1 MIRSKDPNIKTSI
14 FAVMS
19 KTAKEYNAVNLS
31 QGFPDFGVSEDL
43 ISLVNKYMKAGFNQY
58 APMPGV
64 PVLREKIA
72 EKIQKLYNYKYNPET
87 EITVTAGGTQAL
99 HSTISTI
106 IHEGDEAIIFEPAY
120 DSYAPVVRLN
130 GGRPVYVRLKY
141 PDYAVDWDA
150 VNQMINSK
158 TRLIIINS
166 PQNPSG
172 KVFSEEDMLNL
183 IRIVSGTKILILSDE
198 VYEHIIFDG
207 KTHNSIA
214 KYPELA
220 ERSILVFSFG
230 KVYHATGWKLGY
242 FIAPEKITEEIRK
255 IHQFTVFAAN
265 TPIQY
270 AIAEYLNREDE
281 YLKLPEFYQ
290 KKRDFFNA
298 MLRDIGFDI
307 IPAGGTYFQTV
318 NFSNLTDETDFQL
331 AERLIK
337 KFGVAAIP
345 MSSFYH
351 NEENTKTL
359 RFCFAKKDEVLEQAA
374 EKLGNFYIQAKKQLD
389 LFKKPENH

>member
-1 MIRSKDPNIKTSI
+1 MIRAKDPNIKTSV

-19 KTAKEYNAVNLS
+19 KMANQYDAVNLS
-31 QGFPDFGVSEDL
+31 QGFPDFGVSEEL
-43 ISLVNKYMKAGFNQY
+43 IALVNKYMSAGLNQY

-64 PVLREKIA
+64 FDLRKKLSEKIN
-72 EKIQKLYNYKYNPET
+72 KLYNYNYNPET

-99 HSTISTI
+99 HSAISTI

-141 PDYAVDWDA
+141 PDYAVDWEA
-150 VNQMINSK
+150 VNQTVNSK
-158 TRLIIINS
+158 TRLIILNS

-172 KVFSEEDMLNL
+172 KIFSEDDLQSL
-183 IRIVSGTKILILSDE
+183 KKIVSGTKILILSDE

-207 KTHNSIA
+207 KKHNSIA

-230 KVYHATGWKLGY
+230 KIYHATGWKLGY
-242 FIAPEKITEEIRK
+242 FAAPEKITEEIRK

-270 AIAEYLNREDE
+270 AIAEYLEKEDE
-281 YLKLPEFYQ
+281 YLKLPDFYQ
-290 KKRDFFNA
+290 QKRDFFNG
-298 MLRDIGFDI
+298 MLKDIGFDI
-307 IPAGGTYFQTV
+307 IPTGGTYFQTV

-331 AERLIK
+331 AERLTK

-351 NEENTKTL
+351 NEEDTKTL
-359 RFCFAKKDEVLEQAA
+359 RFCFAKKEEVLKQAC
-374 EKLGNFYIQAKKQLD
+374 EKLEEFYTQAKKQLN
-389 LFKKPENH
+389 LF

>member
-1 MIRSKDPNIKTSI
+1 MIRPKDPNIKTSV

-19 KTAKEYNAVNLS
+19 KMANDYNAVNLS
-31 QGFPDFGVSEDL
+31 QGFPDFGVSDEL
-43 ISLVNKYMKAGFNQY
+43 INLVSKYMREGYNQY

-64 PVLREKIA
+64 LSLREKLS
-72 EKIQKLYNYKYNPET
+72 EKLYKLYNHKYNPET
-87 EITVTAGGTQAL
+87 EITITAGGTQAL
-99 HSTISTI
+99 HSAISTI
-106 IHEGDEAIIFEPAY
+106 INEGDEAIIFEPAY

-130 GGRPVYVRLKY
+130 GGRPVFIRLKY
-141 PDYAVDWDA
+141 PDYDINWET

-172 KVFSEEDMLNL
+172 KIFSDEDLQSL
-183 IRIVSGTKILILSDE
+183 KKIVAGTKIMILSDE

-207 KTHNSIA
+207 KTHQSVA

-220 ERSILVFSFG
+220 ERSILVYSFG
-230 KVYHATGWKLGY
+230 KMYHATGWKLGY
-242 FIAPEKITEEIRK
+242 FAAPEKITEEIRK

-270 AIAEYLNREDE
+270 AISEYLDKEEE
-281 YLKLPEFYQ
+281 YFKLPGFYQ
-290 KKRDFFNA
+290 GKRDLFNG
-298 MLRDIGFDI
+298 LLKDIGFDV

-331 AERLIK
+331 AERLTK

-359 RFCFAKKDEVLEQAA
+359 RFCFAKKDDVLKQAS
-374 EKLGNFYIQAKKQLD
+374 EKLENFYTQAKKQLD
-389 LFKKPENH
+389 LF

>member
-1 MIRSKDPNIKTSI
+1 MIRAKDPNIKTSV

-19 KTAKEYNAVNLS
+19 KMANAYNAVNLS
-31 QGFPDFGVSEDL
+31 QGFPDFGVSQDL
-43 ISLVNKYMKAGFNQY
+43 ISLVNKYMIEGYNQY

-64 PVLREKIA
+64 GVLREKLSA
-72 EKIQKLYNYKYNPET
+72 KIEKLYKYNYNPET
-87 EITVTAGGTQAL
+87 EITITAGGTQAL

-106 IHEGDEAIIFEPAY
+106 VNDGDEVIIFEPAY
-120 DSYAPVVRLN
+120 DSYAPVVRIN

-141 PDYAVDWDA
+141 PDYEVNWEA

-158 TRLIIINS
+158 TKLIIINS

-172 KVFSEEDMLNL
+172 KIFSDEDMLNL

-207 KTHNSIA
+207 KKHNSIA

-230 KVYHATGWKLGY
+230 KMYHATGWKLGY
-242 FIAPEKITEEIRK
+242 FAAPEKITEEIRK

-270 AIAEYLNREDE
+270 ALAEYLDKEDE
-281 YLKLPEFYQ
+281 YLKLPKFYQ
-290 KKRDFFNA
+290 DKRDFFNG
-298 MLRDIGFDI
+298 MLKDIGFDI

-318 NFSNLTDETDFQL
+318 NFSDLTDETDFQL
-331 AERLIK
+331 AERLTK
-337 KFGVAAIP
+337 KFGIAAIP

-359 RFCFAKKDEVLEQAA
+359 RFCFAKKDEVLKQAA
-374 EKLGNFYIQAKKQLD
+374 EKLDEFYTQAKKQLN
-389 LFKKPENH
+389 LF

>member
-1 MIRSKDPNIKTSI
+1 MIRAKDPNIKTSI

-19 KTAKEYNAVNLS
+19 KTANDFNAINLS
-31 QGFPDFGVSEDL
+31 QGFPDFGVSEEL
-43 ISLVNKYMKAGFNQY
+43 ISLVNKYMSAGLNQY

-64 PVLREKIA
+64 FDLREKLSA
-72 EKIQKLYNYKYNPET
+72 KINKLYKYNYHPET

-99 HSTISTI
+99 HSTISAI
-106 IHEGDEAIIFEPAY
+106 INEGDEAIIFEPAY
-120 DSYAPVVRLN
+120 DSYAPVVRIN

-141 PDYAVDWDA
+141 PDYSIDWEA
-150 VNQMINSK
+150 VNMMINSK
-158 TRLIIINS
+158 TKLIIINS

-172 KVFSEEDMLNL
+172 KIFSDDDMLNL

-207 KTHNSIA
+207 KEHNSIA
-214 KYPELA
+214 KYPELVK
-220 ERSILVFSFG
+220 RSILVFSFG
-230 KVYHATGWKLGY
+230 KMYHATGWKLGY
-242 FIAPEKITEEIRK
+242 FVAPEKITEEIRK

-270 AIAEYLNREDE
+270 AIAEYLDKEEE
-281 YLKLPEFYQ
+281 YLKLPKLYQ
-290 KKRDFFNA
+290 EKRDLFNK
-298 MLRDIGFDI
+298 LLKDIGFDI

-318 NFSNLTDETDFQL
+318 NFSSLTDETDFQL
-331 AERLIK
+331 AERLTK

-359 RFCFAKKDEVLEQAA
+359 RFCFAKKDEVLKQAA
-374 EKLGNFYIQAKKQLD
+374 EKLADFYTKAKKQLN
-389 LFKKPENH
+389 LF

>member
-1 MIRSKDPNIKTSI
+1 MIRVKDPNIKTSV

-19 KTAKEYNAVNLS
+19 KMANKYDAINLS

-43 ISLVNKYMKAGFNQY
+43 TALVNKYMKAGFNQY

-64 PVLREKIA
+64 FDLRKKLSEKIN
-72 EKIQKLYNYKYNPET
+72 KLYNYNYNPET
-87 EITVTAGGTQAL
+87 EITITAGGTQAL

-141 PDYAVDWDA
+141 PDYTVNWDA
-150 VNQMINSK
+150 VNQMVNSK

-172 KVFSEEDMLNL
+172 KIFSDEDMLNL

-207 KTHNSIA
+207 KEHNSTA

-230 KVYHATGWKLGY
+230 KMYHATGWKLGY
-242 FIAPEKITEEIRK
+242 FAAPEKITEEIRK

-270 AIAEYLNREDE
+270 AIAEFLDREEE
-281 YLKLPEFYQ
+281 YLKLPDFYQ
-290 KKRDFFNA
+290 KKRDYFNG
-298 MLRDIGFDI
+298 MLKNIGFDI

-331 AERLIK
+331 AERLTK
-337 KFGVAAIP
+337 KFGIAAIP

-359 RFCFAKKDEVLEQAA
+359 RFCFAKKDEVLKQAC
-374 EKLGNFYIQAKKQLD
+374 EKLEDFYTQAKKQLN
-389 LFKKPENH
+389 LF

>member
-1 MIRSKDPNIKTSI
+1 MIRAKDPNIKTSV
-14 FAVMS
+14 FTVMS
-19 KTAKEYNAVNLS
+19 KMANNYDAINLS
-31 QGFPDFGVSEDL
+31 QGFPDFGVSEEL
-43 ISLVNKYMKAGFNQY
+43 ISLVNKYMTEGYNQY

-64 PVLREKIA
+64 GVLKEKLSS
-72 EKIQKLYNYKYNPET
+72 KIKKLYKYKYNPET
-87 EITVTAGGTQAL
+87 EITITAGGTQAL

-106 IHEGDEAIIFEPAY
+106 VNEGDEAIIFEPAY
-120 DSYAPVVRLN
+120 DSYAPVVRIN

-141 PDYAVDWDA
+141 PDYTVDWEA
-150 VNQMINSK
+150 VNQMVNSK
-158 TRLIIINS
+158 TKLIIINS

-172 KVFSEEDMLNL
+172 KIFSDEDMLNL

-207 KTHNSIA
+207 KEHNSIA

-230 KVYHATGWKLGY
+230 KMYHATGWKLGY
-242 FIAPEKITEEIRK
+242 FAAPEKITEEIRK

-270 AIAEYLNREDE
+270 AVAEYLDKENE
-281 YLKLPEFYQ
+281 YLKLPKFYQ
-290 KKRDFFNA
+290 NKRDFFNG
-298 MLRDIGFDI
+298 MLKDIGFDI

-318 NFSNLTDETDFQL
+318 NFSDLTDETDFQL
-331 AERLIK
+331 AERLTK
-337 KFGVAAIP
+337 KFGIAAIP

-359 RFCFAKKDEVLEQAA
+359 RFCFAKKDEVLKQAA
-374 EKLGNFYIQAKKQLD
+374 EKLAAFYIQAKKQLN
-389 LFKKPENH
+389 LF

>member
-1 MIRSKDPNIKTSI
+1 MIRLKDPNIKTSV

-19 KTAKEYNAVNLS
+19 KMANDYNAINLS
-31 QGFPDFGVSEDL
+31 QGFPDFDISEEL
-43 ISLVNKYMKAGFNQY
+43 ISLVNKYMNAGFNQY

-64 PVLREKIA
+64 LKLRKKISN
-72 EKIQKLYNYKYNPET
+72 KIQKLYDFSYNPET
-87 EITVTAGGTQAL
+87 EITITAGGTQAL
-99 HSTISTI
+99 HSAISTV

-141 PDYAVDWDA
+141 PDYTVDWEA

-158 TRLIIINS
+158 TRLIIMNS

-172 KVFSEEDMLNL
+172 KLFSEDDFQSLKK
-183 IRIVSGTKILILSDE
+183 IVSGTKILILSDE
-198 VYEHIIFDG
+198 VYEHLIFDG
-207 KTHNSIA
+207 KKHNSIA

-230 KVYHATGWKLGY
+230 KMYHATGWKLGY
-242 FIAPEKITEEIRK
+242 FVAPEKITEEIRK
-255 IHQFTVFAAN
+255 IHQFTIFSAN

-270 AIAEYLNREDE
+270 AIAEFLDKENE

-290 KKRDFFNA
+290 EKRDFFNG
-298 MLRDIGFDI
+298 MLKDIGFEI
-307 IPAGGTYFQTV
+307 IPTCGTYFQTV
-318 NFSNLTDETDFQL
+318 SFSNLTDETDFQL
-331 AERLIK
+331 AERLTK

-351 NEENTKTL
+351 NEEDTKTL
-359 RFCFAKKDEVLEQAA
+359 RFCFAKKEEILKQAC
-374 EKLGNFYIQAKKQLD
+374 EKLEVFYTQAKKQLN
-389 LFKKPENH
+389 LF

>member
-1 MIRSKDPNIKTSI
+1 
-14 FAVMS
+14 MS
-19 KTAKEYNAVNLS
+19 KTANDFNAINLS
-31 QGFPDFGVSEDL
+31 QGFPDFGVSEEL
-43 ISLVNKYMKAGFNQY
+43 IALVSKYMSAGLNQY

-64 PVLREKIA
+64 FDLRKKLSIKI
-72 EKIQKLYNYKYNPET
+72 KKLYKYNYNPET
-87 EITVTAGGTQAL
+87 EITVTSGGTQAL

-106 IHEGDEAIIFEPAY
+106 INEGDEVIIFEPAY
-120 DSYAPVVRLN
+120 DSYAPVVRIN

-141 PDYAVDWDA
+141 PDYSIDWDA
-150 VNQMINSK
+150 VNQMVNSK
-158 TRLIIINS
+158 TKLIIINS

-172 KVFSEEDMLNL
+172 MIFSHDDMLNL

-207 KTHNSIA
+207 KEHNSIA

-220 ERSILVFSFG
+220 NRSILVFSFG

-242 FIAPEKITEEIRK
+242 FAAPEKITEEIRK
-255 IHQFTVFAAN
+255 IHQFTVFSAN

-270 AIAEYLNREDE
+270 AIAEYLDKEEE
-281 YLKLPEFYQ
+281 YLKLPKFYQ
-290 KKRDFFNA
+290 EKRDYFNG
-298 MLRDIGFDI
+298 MLKDIGFDI

-351 NEENTKTL
+351 NEKNTKIL
-359 RFCFAKKDEVLEQAA
+359 RFCFAKKNEVLRQAA
-374 EKLGNFYIQAKKQLD
+374 EKLDDFYTKAKKQLN
-389 LFKKPENH
+389 LF

>member
-1 MIRSKDPNIKTSI
+1 MMIRPKDPNIKTSV

-19 KTAKEYNAVNLS
+19 KMANDYNAVNLS
-31 QGFPDFGVSEDL
+31 QGFPDFGVSEEL
-43 ISLVNKYMKAGFNQY
+43 IALVNKYMSAGYNQY

-64 PVLREKIA
+64 FELRKKLSA
-72 EKIQKLYNYKYNPET
+72 KIQKLYNRIYNPET
-87 EITVTAGGTQAL
+87 EITITAGGTQAL

-106 IHEGDEAIIFEPAY
+106 INEGDEAIIFEPAY

-141 PDYAVDWDA
+141 PNYSVDWDA
-150 VNQMINSK
+150 VNQMVNSK

-172 KVFSEEDMLNL
+172 KIFSDEDFQSLKK
-183 IRIVSGTKILILSDE
+183 VVAGTKIMILSDE

-207 KTHNSIA
+207 KEHKSIA

-230 KVYHATGWKLGY
+230 KMYHATGWKLGY
-242 FIAPEKITEEIRK
+242 FAAPEKITEEIRK

-270 AIAEYLNREDE
+270 AVAEFLDKEEEYLQ
-281 YLKLPEFYQ
+281 LPSFYQ
-290 KKRDFFNA
+290 KKRDFFNG
-298 MLRDIGFDI
+298 MLKDIGFDI

-318 NFSNLTDETDFQL
+318 NFSSLTDETDFQL
-331 AERLIK
+331 AERLTK
-337 KFGVAAIP
+337 KFGIAAVP
-345 MSSFYH
+345 MSSFFH

-359 RFCFAKKDEVLEQAA
+359 RFCFAKTEEVLKQAA
-374 EKLGNFYIQAKKQLD
+374 EKLDIFYSQAKKQLN
-389 LFKKPENH
+389 LF

>member
-1 MIRSKDPNIKTSI
+1 MIRAKDPNIKTSV

-19 KTAKEYNAVNLS
+19 KMANDYDAVNLS
-31 QGFPDFGVSEDL
+31 QGFPDFGVSEEL
-43 ISLVNKYMKAGFNQY
+43 ISLVNKYMTEGYNQY

-64 PVLREKIA
+64 GVLREKLSA
-72 EKIQKLYNYKYNPET
+72 KIEKLYKYKYNPET
-87 EITVTAGGTQAL
+87 EITITAGGTQAL

-106 IHEGDEAIIFEPAY
+106 VNEGDEVIIFEPAY
-120 DSYAPVVRLN
+120 DSYAPVVSIN

-141 PDYAVDWDA
+141 PDYAVDWEA
-150 VNQMINSK
+150 VNQMVNSK
-158 TRLIIINS
+158 TKLIIINS

-172 KVFSEEDMLNL
+172 KIFSDEDLLNL

-207 KTHNSIA
+207 KEHNSIA

-230 KVYHATGWKLGY
+230 KMYHATGWKLGY
-242 FIAPEKITEEIRK
+242 FAAPEKITEEIRK

-270 AIAEYLNREDE
+270 AVAEYLDKEDE
-281 YLKLPEFYQ
+281 YLKLPKFYQ
-290 KKRDFFNA
+290 DKRDLFNG
-298 MLRDIGFDI
+298 MLKDIGFDI

-318 NFSNLTDETDFQL
+318 NFSDLTDETDFQL
-331 AERLIK
+331 AERLTK
-337 KFGVAAIP
+337 KFGIASIP

-359 RFCFAKKDEVLEQAA
+359 RFCFAKKDEVLKQAA
-374 EKLGNFYIQAKKQLD
+374 EKLDAYYIQTKKQLN
-389 LFKKPENH
+389 LF

>member
-1 MIRSKDPNIKTSI
+1 MIRSKDPNIKTSV

-19 KTAKEYNAVNLS
+19 KMANDYNAVNLS
-31 QGFPDFGVSEDL
+31 QGFPDFGVSAEL
-43 ISLVNKYMKAGFNQY
+43 IALVNKYMSAGFNQY

-64 PVLREKIA
+64 FELRKKLSA
-72 EKIQKLYNYKYNPET
+72 KIQKLYNHIYNPET
-87 EITVTAGGTQAL
+87 EITITAGGTQAL

-106 IHEGDEAIIFEPAY
+106 INEGDEVIIFEPAY

-141 PDYAVDWDA
+141 PDYSVDWDA
-150 VNQMINSK
+150 VNRMVNSK
-158 TRLIIINS
+158 TRLIILNS

-172 KVFSEEDMLNL
+172 KIFTDEDLQSL
-183 IRIVSGTKILILSDE
+183 KKVVVGTKILILSDE

-207 KTHNSIA
+207 KEHNSIA

-230 KVYHATGWKLGY
+230 KMYHATGWKLGY
-242 FIAPEKITEEIRK
+242 FAAPEKITEEIRK

-270 AIAEYLNREDE
+270 AVAEFLDKEEEYLQ
-281 YLKLPEFYQ
+281 LPNFYQ
-290 KKRDFFNA
+290 KKRDFFNG
-298 MLRDIGFDI
+298 MLKEIGFEI
-307 IPAGGTYFQTV
+307 IPASGTYFQTV
-318 NFSNLTDETDFQL
+318 NFSSLTDETDFQL
-331 AERLIK
+331 AERLTK
-337 KFGVAAIP
+337 KFGIAAIP
-345 MSSFYH
+345 MSSFFH

-359 RFCFAKKDEVLEQAA
+359 RFCFAKTEEVLKQAA
-374 EKLGNFYIQAKKQLD
+374 EKLDIFYSQAKKQLN
-389 LFKKPENH
+389 LF

>member
-1 MIRSKDPNIKTSI
+1 MIRAKDPNIKTSV

-19 KTAKEYNAVNLS
+19 KMANDYDAVNLS
-31 QGFPDFGVSEDL
+31 QGFPDFGVSEEL
-43 ISLVNKYMKAGFNQY
+43 ISLVNKYMTEGYNQY

-64 PVLREKIA
+64 GVLREKLSA
-72 EKIQKLYNYKYNPET
+72 KIEKLYKYKYNPET
-87 EITVTAGGTQAL
+87 EITITAGGTQAL
-99 HSTISTI
+99 HSAISTI
-106 IHEGDEAIIFEPAY
+106 IHEGDEVIIFEPAY
-120 DSYAPVVRLN
+120 DSYAPVVSIN

-141 PDYAVDWDA
+141 PDYAVDWEA
-150 VNQMINSK
+150 VNQMVNSK
-158 TRLIIINS
+158 TKLIIINS

-172 KVFSEEDMLNL
+172 KIFSDEDLLNL

-207 KTHNSIA
+207 KEHNSIA

-230 KVYHATGWKLGY
+230 KMYHATGWKLGY
-242 FIAPEKITEEIRK
+242 FAAPEKITEEIRK

-270 AIAEYLNREDE
+270 AVAEYLDKEDE
-281 YLKLPEFYQ
+281 YLKLPKFYQ
-290 KKRDFFNA
+290 DKRDLFNG
-298 MLRDIGFDI
+298 MLKDIGFDI

-318 NFSNLTDETDFQL
+318 NFSDLTDETDFQL
-331 AERLIK
+331 AERLTK
-337 KFGVAAIP
+337 KFGIASIP

-359 RFCFAKKDEVLEQAA
+359 RFCFAKKDAVLKQAA
-374 EKLGNFYIQAKKQLD
+374 EKLDTFYIQAKKQLN
-389 LFKKPENH
+389 LF

>member
-1 MIRSKDPNIKTSI
+1 MIRSKDPNIKTSV

-19 KTAKEYNAVNLS
+19 KMANDYNAVNLS
-31 QGFPDFGVSEDL
+31 QGFPDFGVSEEL
-43 ISLVNKYMKAGFNQY
+43 IALVNKYMNAGFNQY

-64 PVLREKIA
+64 FELRKKLSA
-72 EKIQKLYNYKYNPET
+72 KIQKLYNHIYNPET
-87 EITVTAGGTQAL
+87 EITITAGGTQAL

-106 IHEGDEAIIFEPAY
+106 INEGDEVLIFEPAY

-141 PDYAVDWDA
+141 PNYSVDWDA
-150 VNQMINSK
+150 VNRMVNSK
-158 TRLIIINS
+158 TRLIILNS

-172 KVFSEEDMLNL
+172 KIFTDEDLQSL
-183 IRIVSGTKILILSDE
+183 KKVVVGTKILILSDE

-207 KTHNSIA
+207 KEHNSIA

-230 KVYHATGWKLGY
+230 KMYHATGWKLGY
-242 FIAPEKITEEIRK
+242 FAAPEKITEEIRK

-270 AIAEYLNREDE
+270 AVAEFLDKEEEYLQ
-281 YLKLPEFYQ
+281 LPNFYQ
-290 KKRDFFNA
+290 KKRDFFNG
-298 MLRDIGFDI
+298 MLKDTGFEI

-318 NFSNLTDETDFQL
+318 NFSSLTDETDFQL
-331 AERLIK
+331 AERLTK
-337 KFGVAAIP
+337 KFGIAAIP
-345 MSSFYH
+345 MSSFFH

-359 RFCFAKKDEVLEQAA
+359 RFCFAKTEEVLKQAA
-374 EKLGNFYIQAKKQLD
+374 EKLDIFYSQAKKQLN
-389 LFKKPENH
+389 LF

>member
-1 MIRSKDPNIKTSI
+1 MIRAKDPNIKTSV

-19 KTAKEYNAVNLS
+19 KMANQYDAVNLS
-31 QGFPDFGVSEDL
+31 QGFPDFGVSEEL
-43 ISLVNKYMKAGFNQY
+43 IALVNKYMSAGLNQY

-64 PVLREKIA
+64 FDLRKKLSEKIN
-72 EKIQKLYNYKYNPET
+72 KLYNYNYNPET

-99 HSTISTI
+99 HSAISTI

-141 PDYAVDWDA
+141 PEYTVDWEA

-172 KVFSEEDMLNL
+172 KIFSEEDLQSL
-183 IRIVSGTKILILSDE
+183 KKIVSGTKILILSDE

-207 KTHNSIA
+207 KKHNSIA

-220 ERSILVFSFG
+220 ERSILVYSFG
-230 KVYHATGWKLGY
+230 KMYHATGWKLGY
-242 FIAPEKITEEIRK
+242 FAAPEKITEEIRK

-270 AIAEYLNREDE
+270 AIAEYLEKEDE
-281 YLKLPEFYQ
+281 YLKLPDFYQ
-290 KKRDFFNA
+290 QKRDFFNGLLKA
-298 MLRDIGFDI
+298 IGFDI
-307 IPAGGTYFQTV
+307 IPTGGTYFQTV

-331 AERLIK
+331 AERLTK

-351 NEENTKTL
+351 NEEDTKTL
-359 RFCFAKKDEVLEQAA
+359 RFCFAKKEDVLTQAC
-374 EKLGNFYIQAKKQLD
+374 EKLEDFYTQAKKQLN
-389 LFKKPENH
+389 LF

>member
-1 MIRSKDPNIKTSI
+1 MIRAKDPNIKTSV

-19 KTAKEYNAVNLS
+19 KMANNYDAINLS
-31 QGFPDFGVSEDL
+31 QGFPDFGVSEEL
-43 ISLVNKYMKAGFNQY
+43 ISLVNKYMTEGYNQY

-64 PVLREKIA
+64 GVLREKLSS
-72 EKIQKLYNYKYNPET
+72 KIKKLYKYKYNPET
-87 EITVTAGGTQAL
+87 EITITAGGTQAL

-106 IHEGDEAIIFEPAY
+106 VNEGDEAIIFEPAY
-120 DSYAPVVRLN
+120 DSYAPVVRIN

-141 PDYAVDWDA
+141 PDYTVDWEA
-150 VNQMINSK
+150 VNQMVNSK
-158 TRLIIINS
+158 TKLIIINS

-172 KVFSEEDMLNL
+172 KIFSDEDMLNL

-207 KTHNSIA
+207 KEHNSIA

-230 KVYHATGWKLGY
+230 KMYHATGWKLGY
-242 FIAPEKITEEIRK
+242 FAAPEKITEEIRK
-255 IHQFTVFAAN
+255 FHQFTVFAAN

-270 AIAEYLNREDE
+270 AVAEYLDKENE
-281 YLKLPEFYQ
+281 YLKLPKFYQ
-290 KKRDFFNA
+290 NKRDFFNG
-298 MLRDIGFDI
+298 MLKDIGFDI

-318 NFSNLTDETDFQL
+318 NFSDLTDETDFQL
-331 AERLIK
+331 AERLTK
-337 KFGVAAIP
+337 KFGIAAIP

-359 RFCFAKKDEVLEQAA
+359 RFCFAKKDEVLKQAA
-374 EKLGNFYIQAKKQLD
+374 EKLDAFYIQAKKQLN
-389 LFKKPENH
+389 LF

>member
-1 MIRSKDPNIKTSI
+1 MIRAKDPNIKTSV

-19 KTAKEYNAVNLS
+19 KMANDYDAVNLS
-31 QGFPDFGVSEDL
+31 QGFPDFGVSEEL
-43 ISLVNKYMKAGFNQY
+43 ISLVNKYMTEGYNQY

-64 PVLREKIA
+64 GVLREKLSA
-72 EKIQKLYNYKYNPET
+72 KIEKLYKYKYNPET
-87 EITVTAGGTQAL
+87 EITITAGGTQAL
-99 HSTISTI
+99 HSAISTI
-106 IHEGDEAIIFEPAY
+106 IHEGDEVIIFEPAY
-120 DSYAPVVRLN
+120 DSYAPVVSIN

-141 PDYAVDWDA
+141 PDYAVDWEA
-150 VNQMINSK
+150 VNQMVNSK
-158 TRLIIINS
+158 TKLIIINS

-172 KVFSEEDMLNL
+172 KIFSDEDLLNL

-207 KTHNSIA
+207 KEHNSIA

-230 KVYHATGWKLGY
+230 KMYHATGWKLGY
-242 FIAPEKITEEIRK
+242 FAAPEKITEEIRK

-270 AIAEYLNREDE
+270 AVAEYLDKEDE
-281 YLKLPEFYQ
+281 YLKLPKFYQ
-290 KKRDFFNA
+290 DKRDLFNG
-298 MLRDIGFDI
+298 MLKDIGLDI

-318 NFSNLTDETDFQL
+318 NFSDLTDETDFQL
-331 AERLIK
+331 AERLTK
-337 KFGVAAIP
+337 KFGIASIP

-359 RFCFAKKDEVLEQAA
+359 RFCFAKKDEILKQAA
-374 EKLGNFYIQAKKQLD
+374 EKLDAFYIQAKKQLN
-389 LFKKPENH
+389 LF